1 MTRMVHLLCVQQE
14 FHARVITA
22 RLGSDGI
29 FTEVRPPLGGPYPLP
44 GEVHLYVG
52 EDDVQLARALLSADE
67 HQARMGPG
75 DVDGGDVDGV
85 DIGGVDIDGLDGG
98 GEAMPPFFGVPA
110 RLALAIL
117 VLTSMLL
124 LALTRAG

>member
-1 MTRMVHLLCVQQE
+1 MVHLLCVQHE

-52 EDDVQLARALLSADE
+52 EEDVQLARALLSADE
-67 HQARMGPG
+67 YQSRVSHDDGAVEMGGP
-75 DVDGGDVDGV
+75 DDGA
-85 DIGGVDIDGLDGG
+85 
-98 GEAMPPFFGVPA
+98 AMQPFLGTPA

-117 VLTSMLL
+117 VLTSVLL

>member
-1 MTRMVHLLCVQQE
+1 MTRMVHLVCVQHE

-44 GEVHLYVG
+44 GEVHLFVG

-67 HQARMGPG
+67 DHSSAGT
-75 DVDGGDVDGV
+75 DDGGA
-85 DIGGVDIDGLDGG
+85 DGG
-98 GEAMPPFFGVPA
+98 GDGAGAGGAALQPFLGTPA

-117 VLTSMLL
+117 VLASVLM
-124 LALTRAG
+124 LALSRAG

>member
-1 MTRMVHLLCVQQE
+1 MVHLVCVQHE

-44 GEVHLYVG
+44 GEVHLYVD

-67 HQARMGPG
+67 DQSRA
-75 DVDGGDVDGV
+75 GGD
-85 DIGGVDIDGLDGG
+85 DGG
-98 GEAMPPFFGVPA
+98 GDGAGAGGAALQPFLGAHA
-110 RLALAIL
+110 RLALALL
-117 VLTSMLL
+117 VLTSVLL
-124 LALTRAG
+124 LTLSRAG

>member
-1 MTRMVHLLCVQQE
+1 MVHLLCVQQE

-29 FTEVRPPLGGPYPLP
+29 VTEVRPPLGGPYPLP
-44 GEVHLYVG
+44 GAVHLYVG

-67 HQARMGPG
+67 YQARLRPG
-75 DVDGGDVDGV
+75 DGNPDGA
-85 DIGGVDIDGLDGG
+85 DIDGADMDGADVDTG
-98 GEAMPPFFGVPA
+98 GEAIAPFLGVPA

-117 VLTSMLL
+117 VLASMLL

>member
-1 MTRMVHLLCVQQE
+1 MVHLLCVQHE

-44 GEVHLYVG
+44 GELHLYVG

-67 HQARMGPG
+67 DQSWAGPDG
-75 DVDGGDVDGV
+75 DGAHADGADA
-85 DIGGVDIDGLDGG
+85 
-98 GEAMPPFFGVPA
+98 GEAALQPFLGTPA
-110 RLALAIL
+110 RLVLAIL
-117 VLTSMLL
+117 ILTSVLL
-124 LALTRAG
+124 VALSRAG

>member
-1 MTRMVHLLCVQQE
+1 MVHLLCVQQE

-29 FTEVRPPLGGPYPLP
+29 VTEVRPPLGGPYPLP
-44 GEVHLYVG
+44 GAVHLYVG

-67 HQARMGPG
+67 YQARLRFGDGPANPDG
-75 DVDGGDVDGV
+75 GNADGADMDGADVDT
-85 DIGGVDIDGLDGG
+85 G
-98 GEAMPPFFGVPA
+98 GEVMAPFLGVPA
-110 RLALAIL
+110 RVALAIL
-117 VLTSMLL
+117 VLASMLL

>member
-1 MTRMVHLLCVQQE
+1 MVHLLCVQHE

-52 EDDVQLARALLSADE
+52 EEDVQLARALLSADE
-67 HQARMGPG
+67 DQSRVGPEADPPEAR
-75 DVDGGDVDGV
+75 
-85 DIGGVDIDGLDGG
+85 
-98 GEAMPPFFGVPA
+98 EAALQPLLGTHA

-117 VLTSMLL
+117 VLTSVLL
-124 LALTRAG
+124 VALSRAG

>member
-1 MTRMVHLLCVQQE
+1 MVHLLCVQQE

-29 FTEVRPPLGGPYPLP
+29 VTEVRPPLGGPYPLP
-44 GEVHLYVG
+44 GAVHLYVG

-67 HQARMGPG
+67 YQARLRFGDGPANP
-75 DVDGGDVDGV
+75 DGGDSDSA
-85 DIGGVDIDGLDGG
+85 DADTG
-98 GEAMPPFFGVPA
+98 GEAIAPFLGVPA
-110 RLALAIL
+110 RVALAIL
-117 VLTSMLL
+117 VLASMLL

>member
-1 MTRMVHLLCVQQE
+1 MVHLVSVHDE

-29 FTEVRPPLGGPYPLP
+29 VIEVRPPLGGPYPLI

-52 EDDVQLARALLSADE
+52 EEEVQLARALLRADE
-67 HQARMGPG
+67 DQS
-75 DVDGGDVDGV
+75 
-85 DIGGVDIDGLDGG
+85 GLDNGADDRSG
-98 GEAMPPFFGVPA
+98 DDVGAWLRPFLGVPL
-110 RLALAIL
+110 RVALAVMMTAAI
-117 VLTSMLL
+117 LL

>member
-1 MTRMVHLLCVQQE
+1 MVHLLCVQQE
-14 FHARVITA
+14 FHARVIAA

-29 FTEVRPPLGGPYPLP
+29 LTEMRPPLGGPYPLP

-67 HQARMGPG
+67 YQARMSPDAGA
-75 DVDGGDVDGV
+75 DDHGV
-85 DIGGVDIDGLDGG
+85 AGSGAD
-98 GEAMPPFFGVPA
+98 GEATPPILGVAA
-110 RLALAIL
+110 RLALAVL
-117 VLTSMLL
+117 VLTSILL